1 MHSTIALTLLLI
13 ASTPLRTQD
22 RRPPA
27 EPKPAAPNTAESKPF
42 ETITH
47 KLPDG
52 IVMTG
57 DLYRAPDST
66 TKPVL
71 VCMHMTAS
79 SRGEYRE
86 IAPRIVAMGVNVLAV
101 DLRCGGEG
109 EIANRK
115 TKVRSGTMNETWKMA
130 TEQKKP
136 TAYLDAYPDVVQA
149 VAWAHELFPASRVGL
164 MGSSY
169 SASFAL
175 VYAAEHGDQIDAV
188 LSYSPG
194 EYMPPWSIADRIKK
208 LDVPAYITCGNTD
221 ADTKQAKP
229 VAAAIEKR
237 ARVHAFWPEDE
248 HLIGDHGSHSLL
260 LKGDNPSTKRQWSE
274 LENALEPLK
283 KPLEKPK

>member
-1 MHSTIALTLLLI
+1 MHSTIALTLLLT
-13 ASTPLRTQD
+13 ALSPLRTQD
-22 RRPPA
+22 PRPPA
-27 EPKPAAPNTAESKPF
+27 EPKPPAANAPESKPF

-57 DLYRAPDST
+57 DLYRAPEGT

-86 IAPRIVAMGVNVLAV
+86 IAPRIVAMGINVLAV

-109 EIANRK
+109 EVANRR

-136 TAYLDAYPDVVQA
+136 TAYIDAYPDVVES
-149 VAWAHELFPASRVGL
+149 VKWAHELFPSSRVGL

-169 SASFAL
+169 SASLAL

-194 EYMPPWSIADRIKK
+194 EYMKPKWSIADKIKK
-208 LDVPAYITCGNTD
+208 LDVPAYITCGNTG
-221 ADTKQAKP
+221 ADSDQAKP

-237 ARVHAFWPEDE
+237 SRVRAYWPQDE
-248 HLIGDHGSHSLL
+248 SLVGDHGSHALL
-260 LKGDNPSTKRQWSE
+260 LKGDNPSTQRQWSE
-274 LENALEPLK
+274 LEKALAPLK
-283 KPLEKPK
+283 KPRDK